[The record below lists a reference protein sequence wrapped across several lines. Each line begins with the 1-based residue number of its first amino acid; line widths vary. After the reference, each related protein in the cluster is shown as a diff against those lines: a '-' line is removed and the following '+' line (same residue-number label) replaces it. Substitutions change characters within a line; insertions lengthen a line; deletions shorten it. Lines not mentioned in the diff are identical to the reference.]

1 MENNATISQQVITPF
16 ANVGK
21 GILRNTKGDL
31 GIWALAILL
40 SLFSLVT
47 VYSSTGTLAFKKFGG
62 QTEVYLL
69 KQTLFLLAGMAIMY
83 CSHLIHYEWYKY
95 VAKWL
100 YWASIPL
107 LLYTYFFG
115 LKINDGTRWVSVLG
129 ITLQSSD
136 VAKLGLFM
144 YLSLK
149 LSRLQDDTNSFWKGF
164 WPLIK
169 PIIIICILILPA
181 NFSTAVL
188 LGVSAV
194 FLLFIGRANGTFLLK
209 FIGIASIPVIIVF
222 GLAKY
227 TYNNPDANLSNN
239 LNKVARLGTWVS
251 RVQLHFFAKEGETPD
266 QVMQSNM
273 AIAKG
278 GLIGR
283 GPGNSELKNF
293 LPNAFSDFIYAI
305 IIEEYGLL
313 GAFIILAIYMAILY
327 RCIRIFKTCNKS
339 FGGFLVIGLSFM
351 LTIQALSN
359 MAVAVGLFPVTGV
372 SLPLI
377 SMGGT
382 SLIFTSFALGII
394 LSVSRHTEINNN
406 EKILEAA

>member
-1 MENNATISQQVITPF
+1 MDNNATISKQVITPF
-16 ANVGK
+16 ANAGK

-40 SLFSLVT
+40 SLLSLVT
-47 VYSSTGTLAFKKFGG
+47 VYSSTGTLAFKKYGG

-69 KQTLFLLAGMAIMY
+69 KQTLFLLAGLAIMY

-95 VAKWL
+95 VAKWM
-100 YWASIPL
+100 YWFSIPL
-107 LLYTYFFG
+107 LLYTYLFG